1 MNGRKKIEREKRWI
15 SLCGRGVDEC
25 AFLKQETEI
34 STEGGEG

>member
-1 MNGRKKIEREKRWI
+1 MDFALRY
-15 SLCGRGVDEC
+15 RGVDGC